1 INPDGVK
8 NQLEGGAIMGASW
21 ALKEQLRLGG
31 PGIATASWDDY
42 PILRFDEVPPVAV
55 EVIMAQA
62 ERSVGVGEVSVGPA
76 MAAIG
81 NAIAHGLGERIRDL
95 PFTRERIS
103 RALLAR

>member
-1 INPDGVK
+1 
-8 NQLEGGAIMGASW
+8 
-21 ALKEQLRLGG
+21 
-31 PGIATASWDDY
+31 
-42 PILRFDEVPPVAV
+42 
-55 EVIMAQA
+55 
-62 ERSVGVGEVSVGPA
+62 